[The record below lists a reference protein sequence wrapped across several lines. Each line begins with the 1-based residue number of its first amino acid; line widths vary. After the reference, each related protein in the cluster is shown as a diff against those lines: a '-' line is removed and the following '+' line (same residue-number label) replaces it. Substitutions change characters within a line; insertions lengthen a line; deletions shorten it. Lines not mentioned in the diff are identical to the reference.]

1 MEDQNVLINGGL
13 RNAEVK
19 TYHTLP
25 LVRYTTGLRCLALL
39 DLVTVVVLWLAG
51 GESSYLKESIL
62 RYNFLTSVFDVAAIS
77 TIKTIAIFIILEK
90 LETISMVLLEQP
102 FCFEKAN
109 KKFAYHIFLLLLCL
123 VPFMFFVIKGAFVL
137 HNYLNS
143 AVTMHLQYNI
153 SLVSAVTF
161 AALELLLAMGSHH
174 FMKRL
179 QLLRIRH
186 VVSYEGP
193 QSRQKKTANFIRFV
207 LLLKDEWLLLVV
219 ATIFDTFA
227 NILGPQQPKYTG
239 RAVDDALESLDK
251 FKTTMLT
258 LGGICLA
265 HFVSS
270 GIKSL
275 CFHLAS
281 QKLMARWRTVAF
293 QKLMKQGMEFY
304 YENLSGEFASR
315 LSGDIARIYKVINDG
330 DVIQFFVGLVQIG
343 LVLYNMF
350 AINPKMTGLFLAS
363 SPLWITNI
371 ALYGKWQKK
380 LWHSFQAKLAR
391 AVATAEVYIN
401 AVWTVKCLG
410 EERQSIDEYSE
421 DIRQSYL
428 VGRKLAVVKG
438 LCVSLNYGVGYLT
451 EMVVLLYGGLLLNAG
466 NISPGDFTSMIMYVH
481 NISSVMN
488 NQQVSYGS
496 VMEAY
501 GASLRLIEIIDLK
514 VEDSDESSIQSE
526 MSFEEISFQAVRY
539 SYCARPGRGVLNGV
553 SFTLRKGE
561 VVAMVGPSGGGKS
574 TIASLMPRLCSSD
587 IGKITIDNI
596 DINTI
601 DSGYLRRHVTL
612 VDQSSMLSG
621 GTIRENM
628 TRMENV
634 SMAEIEQASHC
645 AQAHDFINSFQ
656 DGYDTF
662 VGERGMLLSG
672 GEKQRIA
679 IARALLTRPKVL
691 ILDEATSYL
700 DVAMEDSIL
709 IAVGQAVTAR
719 GGIVIFM
726 SSKSAVVNTA
736 NRVILVNGG
745 KTRELDGEEIGRQK
759 ESARQTLACSDS
771 LSER

>member
-428 VGRKLAVVKG
+428 VGRKLAVVK
-438 LCVSLNYGVGYLT
+438 
-451 EMVVLLYGGLLLNAG
+451 A
-466 NISPGDFTSMIMYVH
+466 MIMYVH